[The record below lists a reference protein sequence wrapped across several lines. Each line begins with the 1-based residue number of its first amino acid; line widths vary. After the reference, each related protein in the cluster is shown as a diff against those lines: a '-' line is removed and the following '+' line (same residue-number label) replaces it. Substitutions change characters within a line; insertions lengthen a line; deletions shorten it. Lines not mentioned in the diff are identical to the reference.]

1 LRDEF
6 VRAELCP
13 GHLTV
18 ILKDEALVGMTIAS
32 DLSATLPNAGSLNAL
47 NAAQGLIAMRP
58 LSTKA
63 GSPYRFFFD
72 FQFSPSTNLAALKST
87 YAADPY
93 VWWASPVPNE
103 TPSPLCGPIIA
114 NDPLIDSLWHLTQ
127 PNDIDINAPEAWEW
141 TMGDSNVVIAIC
153 SGGIG
158 IDTSNNGWIDVR
170 RDVARSVWTNPNE
183 IPGNNS
189 DDDGNGFTDDVHG
202 WNVYHDNNDI
212 EGRHPGCTG
221 RQAGCFWEIAHG
233 SFSAAYAIAQI
244 DNTPKGPPS
253 NWTTGGWVGV
263 APRCRFM
270 GLTRGIGFHR
280 RTPQDSLR
288 YAPWSIIYAYENGAT
303 VFSYSF
309 RYFSPEEREHL
320 RQFVDSAYAH
330 GMLVTNSFGN
340 GGDPGFDFPPYGI
353 ACQFIKK
360 DGTFH
365 PGSPL
370 DSRVQILLPGEFGG
384 SSNASASIAG
394 VIGLMKSIHPHLTGP
409 QLRTL
414 LLHPT
419 SVTPVPGAPAGVGRT
434 DALKAIRNATASPTL
449 TSVSG
454 NDGDHPLLKWDHNP
468 MISLFPLVD
477 QYIVQRKRHYLDESC
492 YSDIATVSGLTT
504 QFVDQQEIVGKL
516 VGEHA
521 PPTEYR
527 VRARLNYSGNL
538 IVSVPSNM
546 LNIWTH
552 SGSEGSGDGVGKIV
566 SWNTLPKETRLYA
579 NYPNPF
585 NPSTV
590 IRFDIAGPGLV
601 SLKVFDILG
610 QEVSTVING
619 RLDAGIYERTFD
631 ASQLA
636 GGVYFYRL
644 EAGGFVATKKL
655 VISK

>member
-1 LRDEF
+1 
-6 VRAELCP
+6 
-13 GHLTV
+13 
-18 ILKDEALVGMTIAS
+18 
-32 DLSATLPNAGSLNAL
+32 
-47 NAAQGLIAMRP
+47 
-58 LSTKA
+58 
-63 GSPYRFFFD
+63 
-72 FQFSPSTNLAALKST
+72 
-87 YAADPY
+87 
-93 VWWASPVPNE
+93 
-103 TPSPLCGPIIA
+103 
-114 NDPLIDSLWHLTQ
+114 
-127 PNDIDINAPEAWEW
+127 
-141 TMGDSNVVIAIC
+141 
-153 SGGIG
+153 
-158 IDTSNNGWIDVR
+158 
-170 RDVARSVWTNPNE
+170 
-183 IPGNNS
+183 
-189 DDDGNGFTDDVHG
+189 
-202 WNVYHDNNDI
+202 
-212 EGRHPGCTG
+212 
-221 RQAGCFWEIAHG
+221 
-233 SFSAAYAIAQI
+233 
-244 DNTPKGPPS
+244 
-253 NWTTGGWVGV
+253 
-263 APRCRFM
+263 
-270 GLTRGIGFHR
+270 
-280 RTPQDSLR
+280 
-288 YAPWSIIYAYENGAT
+288 
-303 VFSYSF
+303 
-309 RYFSPEEREHL
+309 
-320 RQFVDSAYAH
+320 
-330 GMLVTNSFGN
+330 
-340 GGDPGFDFPPYGI
+340 
-353 ACQFIKK
+353 
-360 DGTFH
+360 
-365 PGSPL
+365 
-370 DSRVQILLPGEFGG
+370 
-384 SSNASASIAG
+384 
-394 VIGLMKSIHPHLTGP
+394 
-409 QLRTL
+409 
-414 LLHPT
+414 
-419 SVTPVPGAPAGVGRT
+419 
-434 DALKAIRNATASPTL
+434 
-449 TSVSG
+449 
-454 NDGDHPLLKWDHNP
+454 